1 MLVER
6 KIALNQNADNPGRWW
21 TQYLPRPFLK
31 VLLGHEFL
39 KGKKEAILANHWDRR
54 SELLPFPTVCRLVFR
69 LVFRLIKC
77 LWLSLDAVLST
88 KSVRLL
94 KGKIGKRSG
103 YLLVTY
109 SSFLLLWSMERTN
122 KLGKVL
128 CTQKIWNVCL
138 GWRWGQ
144 HEGDWFKV
152 SDRTKGPL
160 AKSFFLSKM
169 LIVSAPVLK
178 GNAGEFLGGP
188 VVKIQWFNCRGPE
201 FDPWSGMAHMTQW

>member
-1 MLVER
+1 MGAECRCHPPLHAGSWAFCDL
-6 KIALNQNADNPGRWW
+6 ALRS
-21 TQYLPRPFLK
+21 
-31 VLLGHEFL
+31 
-39 KGKKEAILANHWDRR
+39 IL
-54 SELLPFPTVCRLVFR
+54 FTVWSHRLFM
-69 LVFRLIKC
+69 
-77 LWLSLDAVLST
+77 
-88 KSVRLL
+88 RLL
-94 KGKIGKRSG
+94 KGKREKRSG
-103 YLLVTY
+103 HLLVTY
-109 SSFLLLWSMERTN
+109 SSSLLLWSMERTN

-138 GWRWGQ
+138 GWGWGQ